1 MKQMERRIKKGVL
14 FVPIFIGGIFLFTWL
29 IMLLWNGILPGVI
42 TGVKSISFFQAMGI
56 LVLSKI
62 LFGFNSGWGGG
73 SRYQR
78 RKQQMEEKLQHMTPE
93 EREQFK
99 AEWRNRCGG
108 RWGGFEAMK
117 HKPQQPNEE
126 LTEP

>member
-14 FVPIFIGGIFLFTWL
+14 IVPIFIGGFFLFTWL
-29 IMLLWNGILPGVI
+29 IMLLWNGILPEI
-42 TGVKSISFFQAMGI
+42 TGVKTVSFFQAMGI
-56 LVLSKI
+56 LALSKI

-73 SRYQR
+73 SRYSR

-99 AEWRNRCGG
+99 TEWKNRCGG
-108 RWGGFEAMK
+108 RWSRFEKDETPSA
-117 HKPQQPNEE
+117 P
-126 LTEP
+126 

>member
-1 MKQMERRIKKGVL
+1 MKQMEHRIKKGLL

-29 IMLLWNGILPGVI
+29 IMLLWNGILPEI
-42 TGVKSISFFQAMGI
+42 TGVKAISFFQAMGI

-73 SRYQR
+73 RYNR
-78 RKQQMEEKLQHMTPE
+78 RRQYMQEKLQHMTPE
-93 EREQFK
+93 EREKFK

-108 RWGGFEAMK
+108 RWGRFEK
-117 HKPQQPNEE
+117 EE
-126 LTEP
+126 TPSAP

>member
-1 MKQMERRIKKGVL
+1 MKQMEHRIKKGIL

-29 IMLLWNGILPGVI
+29 VMLLWNGILPKV
-42 TGVKSISFFQAMGI
+42 TGVKNISFFQAMGI

-62 LFGFNSGWGGG
+62 LFGFNSRWGGG
-73 SRYQR
+73 HYAR

-99 AEWRNRCGG
+99 AEWKNRCGG
-108 RWGGFEAMK
+108 RWSRFEK
-117 HKPQQPNEE
+117 SETQTTT
-126 LTEP
+126 TE